1 MNIIFLIV
9 LMLFIGGG
17 IKGFRHGM
25 VEELNKAVAL
35 ILALAAIAM
44 FVVAAKSYMEH
55 ETLRT
60 ILGIVCMTIAI
71 LVYKIVDFILSSL
84 KIISLIPVI
93 RGVNK
98 LLGFGVGVAE
108 SVILIWAVFIVIVA
122 FEFGGASRYIL
133 ENIKENP
140 LLTFLFSNNYLAN
153 LVADIMPII

>member
-17 IKGFRHGM
+17 IKGFRNGM

-44 FVVAAKSYMEH
+44 FVVAAKGYLEH
-55 ETLRT
+55 ETMRT

-84 KIISLIPVI
+84 KMVSLIPVI

-98 LLGFGVGVAE
+98 LLGFGVGIAE
-108 SVILIWAVFIVIVA
+108 SVILVWAVFIVIVA
-122 FEFGGASRYIL
+122 FEFGGVSRYIL
-133 ENIKENP
+133 EDIRENT
-140 LLTFLFSNNYLAN
+140 LLTYLFSNNYLAN
-153 LVADIMPII
+153 LVSDILPVI

>member
-60 ILGIVCMTIAI
+60 I
-71 LVYKIVDFILSSL
+71 
-84 KIISLIPVI
+84 
-93 RGVNK
+93 
-98 LLGFGVGVAE
+98 
-108 SVILIWAVFIVIVA
+108 
-122 FEFGGASRYIL
+122 
-133 ENIKENP
+133 
-140 LLTFLFSNNYLAN
+140 
-153 LVADIMPII
+153 

>member
-1 MNIIFLIV
+1 
-9 LMLFIGGG
+9 MLFIGGG
-17 IKGFRHGM
+17 IKVFRHGM

-133 ENIKENP
+133 ENIKENT

>member
-17 IKGFRHGM
+17 LTGFRHGM

-133 ENIKENP
+133 ENIKENT